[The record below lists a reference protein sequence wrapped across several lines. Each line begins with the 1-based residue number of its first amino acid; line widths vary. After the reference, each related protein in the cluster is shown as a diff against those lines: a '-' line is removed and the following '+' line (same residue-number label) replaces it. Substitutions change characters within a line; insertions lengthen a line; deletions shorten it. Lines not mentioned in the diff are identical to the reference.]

1 MLNVIGCFVVF
12 QAVHKT
18 EIHVESDWLLLLSS
32 FWACFIRWGSHENL
46 GCFDFCVLLSLLH
59 KMFGSLL
66 LAVFCTWLVY
76 CSWGVSTHSCVQRS
90 KVNLAESQLLPT
102 QLLHLCTHGFQSATE
117 MEPSFGHFT
126 IEEHQQ
132 QFNLQIIFEQQE
144 SGMRWT
150 CYLNGGYLV
159 GDDVGGGSW
168 VPLDF
173 MLLLLLLLEPW
184 WFLRSTMPLGS
195 FCAALCCARTPWLLC
210 GASDC
215 PADCETSR
223 SQPTA
228 FVLITGLLGKSRGL
242 LLLLSFLK
250 CPTEGWVDIPC
261 NWVDISSAMYVL
273 TPPLSSSMQELL
285 LSLTNSIAFACCQPC
300 VISLDNL
307 KSQFLPP
314 WTLHL

>member
-1 MLNVIGCFVVF
+1 MR
-12 QAVHKT
+12 
-18 EIHVESDWLLLLSS
+18 
-32 FWACFIRWGSHENL
+32 IRVALILCTSKPAPQDVWIPAPSCIL
-46 GCFDFCVLLSLLH
+46 YLTCVLQLRCNYSQLCPKIQAQSCRITATSHLASSPLHTWVSVCHRNGAKFWSLH
-59 KMFGSLL
+59 K
-66 LAVFCTWLVY
+66 
-76 CSWGVSTHSCVQRS
+76 WGASAAIQSS
-90 KVNLAESQLLPT
+90 N
-102 QLLHLCTHGFQSATE
+102 HLQATK
-117 MEPSFGHFT
+117 
-126 IEEHQQ
+126 
-132 QFNLQIIFEQQE
+132 

-159 GDDVGGGSW
+159 GNDVGGGSW

-195 FCAALCCARTPWLLC
+195 FCAAPCSARTPWLLC

-215 PADCETSR
+215 PADCETSH

-228 FVLITGLLGKSRGL
+228 FVLITGLLGRSRGL

-273 TPPLSSSMQELL
+273 TPPLSSSLQEFL

-307 KSQFLPP
+307 KSQILPP
-314 WTLHL
+314 WT

>member
-1 MLNVIGCFVVF
+1 
-12 QAVHKT
+12 
-18 EIHVESDWLLLLSS
+18 
-32 FWACFIRWGSHENL
+32 
-46 GCFDFCVLLSLLH
+46 
-59 KMFGSLL
+59 MFGSLL
-66 LAVFCTWLVY
+66 LPGFCTWLVY
-76 CSWGVSTHSCVQRS
+76 CSWGVSTRSCVQRS
-90 KVNLAESQLLPT
+90 KLNLAELQLLPT
-102 QLLHLCTHGFQSATE
+102 RLLHLCTHGFQSATE
-117 MEPSFGHFT
+117 MEQSFGHFT
-126 IEEHQQ
+126 NEEHQQ
-132 QFNLQIIFEQQE
+132 QFNLQIIFKKQE

-159 GDDVGGGSW
+159 GNDVGGGSW

-195 FCAALCCARTPWLLC
+195 FCAAPCSARTPWLLC

-215 PADCETSR
+215 PADCETSH

-228 FVLITGLLGKSRGL
+228 FVLITGLLGRSRGL

-273 TPPLSSSMQELL
+273 TPPLSSSLQESL

-307 KSQFLPP
+307 KSQILPP
-314 WTLHL
+314 WT